1 MTRFVHIVQVHPV
14 ENGKPNTYKVKL
26 EREFE
31 TEEKALGWIEGF
43 NELCGD
49 GQRAVYM
56 GRVNDATG
64 ELV

>member
-1 MTRFVHIVQVHPV
+1 MTKFVHIVQVHPV

-26 EREFE
+26 ESEFE
-31 TEEKALGWIEGF
+31 TEEKALGWIKGF